1 MDRSNDRFQ
10 DSLAC
15 GLFFATFEWM
25 KQQGYY
31 YFLDE
36 IYGVQ
41 VDSEN
46 TLNEIEKGW
55 NEVHKMSDEDQHQI
69 VCASG
74 KKAERPPLMLE
85 PLFVILAGAT
95 AAVVS
100 TLGKRSENQVG
111 LFMYGMTGLSNN

>member
-1 MDRSNDRFQ
+1 
-10 DSLAC
+10 
-15 GLFFATFEWM
+15 M

-36 IYGVQ
+36 MYGVQ

-100 TLGKRSENQVG
+100 ALSRRYGKSIRLIYLHV
-111 LFMYGMTGLSNN
+111 MPGLSNH

>member
-1 MDRSNDRFQ
+1 
-10 DSLAC
+10 
-15 GLFFATFEWM
+15 M

-36 IYGVQ
+36 MYGVQ
-41 VDSEN
+41 VDSAN

-100 TLGKRSENQVG
+100 TSLIIRNKIR
-111 LFMYGMTGLSNN
+111 LIHAWMAGLSNH

>member
-1 MDRSNDRFQ
+1 M
-10 DSLAC
+10 AC

-36 IYGVQ
+36 MYGVQ
-41 VDSEN
+41 VDSAN

-55 NEVHKMSDEDQHQI
+55 SEVHKMSDEDQHQI

-100 TLGKRSENQVG
+100 IPLIIGNKIRLIHAWMV
-111 LFMYGMTGLSNN
+111 GLSNH